1 MINQMQ
7 NWWDR
12 PLDLVKPQCK
22 FYRFAFH
29 NINLSL
35 SHHFSLGK
43 IWRVASRIV
52 HRLHVWIEMGWERI
66 SLVYQ
71 IAPIAACVCVVLAL
85 V

>member
-52 HRLHVWIEMGWERI
+52 DCMFGLRWGGRGFHWYIKLHQ
-66 SLVYQ
+66 LQ
-71 IAPIAACVCVVLAL
+71 HVCVWC
-85 V
+85 

>member
-1 MINQMQ
+1 MINQVQ
-7 NWWDR
+7 SWWDK

-52 HRLHVWIEMGWERI
+52 DCMFGLRWEI

-71 IAPIAACVCVVLAL
+71 IAPIAACMCVVLAL